1 MIKNCLISL
10 LSIFILQHFSL
21 AKGNE
26 GQPLLPKKETED
38 KRNPELWEKLRKD
51 NPEAIGAIAES
62 SKDLARAIT
71 THIPS
76 LKFSS
81 RRILE
86 VGAGT
91 GVFTRELVTK
101 LGPNDHLDVV
111 ELTEDLCKLLRDEF
125 GNHKSVTIFCGD
137 ILKWQPG
144 ENSYDY
150 IVSGLPF
157 NSFPVDLVQQ
167 ITDQFIR
174 LAKPDGYVSFFEYL
188 YLPHI
193 RPILMSKKEK
203 EDYEATRKVILNF
216 VNKYKTS
223 ERDVYLNLPPAKVY
237 YLQMPK

>member
-1 MIKNCLISL
+1 MTNNILL
-10 LSIFILQHFSL
+10 LSAVILHFGVM
-21 AKGNE
+21 ANGNE
-26 GQPLLPKKETED
+26 GQPLLPQKITEI
-38 KRNPELWEKLRKD
+38 KRNPELWEKLRKE

-71 THIPS
+71 TYITS
-76 LKFSS
+76 TKYLS

-125 GNHKSVTIFCGD
+125 GNNKSVTIFCGD

-144 ENSYDY
+144 ESSYDY

-157 NSFPVDLVQQ
+157 NSFPAVLVQQ
-167 ITDQFIR
+167 ITEQFIR
-174 LAKPDGYVSFFEYL
+174 LAKPNGYISFFEYL
-188 YLPHI
+188 YLPHL
-193 RPILMSKKEK
+193 RPLLMSKKEQ

-223 ERDVYLNLPPAKVY
+223 EKNVHFNLPPAKVY
-237 YLQMPK
+237 YLQISK

>member
-1 MIKNCLISL
+1 MNKYCVFAL
-10 LSIFILQHFSL
+10 LSFFIFRFGV
-21 AKGNE
+21 ANGNE
-26 GQPLLPKKETED
+26 EQPLIPQKVAEI

-62 SKDLARAIT
+62 SRDLARAIT
-71 THIPS
+71 THITS
-76 LKFSS
+76 TKYSS

-111 ELTEDLCKLLRDEF
+111 ELTDDLCKLLRDEF

-144 ENSYDY
+144 DSSYDY

-157 NSFPVDLVQQ
+157 NSFPAGLVQQ
-167 ITDQFIR
+167 ITEQFVR
-174 LAKPDGYVSFFEYL
+174 LAKPNGYISFFEYL
-188 YLPHI
+188 YLPML
-193 RPILMSKKEK
+193 RPIVMSQKEK
-203 EDYEATRKVILNF
+203 ADYEATRSTILNF

-223 ERDVYLNLPPAKVY
+223 EKDVYINLPPAKVY
-237 YLQMPK
+237 YLEIIK